1 MEKTQQ
7 ERLKEVIHLYLGC
20 DVTFR
25 RKKIAG
31 WSVAKLICVST
42 FGSYV
47 IESKDKQ
54 FSIDAEEF
62 EFKPILRSLDDMTE
76 EEAKEFCK
84 KEGWGENLENLVV
97 LDGAI
102 EFSIKGTKQQCV
114 SRFTRMRPE
123 MFAWCLSKRFD
134 LFNLIP
140 DGIAINAKELQK

>member
-20 DVTFR
+20 DC
-25 RKKIAG
+25 KIPKG
-31 WSVAKLICVST
+31 IGKLVGVCEWA
-42 FGSYV
+42 SYV
-47 IESKDKQ
+47 EFSKSK
-54 FSIDAEEF
+54 SAHSVSVENVV
-62 EFKPILRSLDDMTE
+62 PILRSLDDMTV